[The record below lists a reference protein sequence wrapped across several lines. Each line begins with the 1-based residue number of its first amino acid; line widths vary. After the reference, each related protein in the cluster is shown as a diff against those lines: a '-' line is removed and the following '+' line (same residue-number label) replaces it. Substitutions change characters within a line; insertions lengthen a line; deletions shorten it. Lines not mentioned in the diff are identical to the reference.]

1 MSKVY
6 KYRANQITSNREK
19 DSILLSKNIIFASP
33 IKFLNDPFEGSVMLP
48 KADRH
53 EHWVTP
59 IMQDIG
65 NIGIYSLSKP
75 TEKDFP
81 NNELLWAHYANSHK
95 GFCIE
100 YDLNKL
106 IDNYSKEYD
115 IRNVINVQYQDE
127 RPEVTEVDDTFTVQK
142 KVFGTKSLAWKY
154 ENEIRLVFNTA
165 GKKTI
170 ISEAVTGIY
179 FGLKISLEDRRD
191 IIQRTQGRNI
201 DYYQIERI
209 DNSYNLKSTKL
220 IFDFSHKV
228 INVECRPTVDNYMIL
243 YTSPNKD
250 INTMQEFVD
259 LFRRTLTKP

>member
-165 GKKTI
+165 GKK
-170 ISEAVTGIY
+170 
-179 FGLKISLEDRRD
+179 L
-191 IIQRTQGRNI
+191 
-201 DYYQIERI
+201 
-209 DNSYNLKSTKL
+209 
-220 IFDFSHKV
+220 
-228 INVECRPTVDNYMIL
+228 
-243 YTSPNKD
+243 
-250 INTMQEFVD
+250 
-259 LFRRTLTKP
+259 LFRRL